1 MSNVASVKQNPKK
14 PENAYIKFDDGTEAW
29 CPSFEKASALELGK
43 PLPDGWT
50 QDQGEYGPRA
60 FPPKDR
66 KGFAGGKSSWY
77 NSEEGTRFTQE
88 RMDRRTALMQAVVVL
103 GAAQGDPLTLR
114 RPADWLDTATEM
126 YAWLRKSA
134 GSAHP
139 SGSAADTGSPTPL
152 SGEPEHSA
160 GIQGRSAEETGGAA
174 VRAAEGEAAK
184 TRTAAPTCPACN
196 SPNIGRKGRTW
207 RCGEEGCKQEWSA

>member
-29 CPSFEKASALELGK
+29 CPSFEKASALEVGK

-77 NSEEGTRFTQE
+77 NSEEGVRFTQE
-88 RMDRRTALMQAVVVL
+88 RTDRRTALMQAVATV
-103 GAAQGDPLTLR
+103 
-114 RPADWLDTATEM
+114 AD
-126 YAWLRKSA
+126 AWPFFWCA
-134 GSAHP
+134 
-139 SGSAADTGSPTPL
+139 
-152 SGEPEHSA
+152 
-160 GIQGRSAEETGGAA
+160 
-174 VRAAEGEAAK
+174 
-184 TRTAAPTCPACN
+184 
-196 SPNIGRKGRTW
+196 
-207 RCGEEGCKQEWSA
+207 